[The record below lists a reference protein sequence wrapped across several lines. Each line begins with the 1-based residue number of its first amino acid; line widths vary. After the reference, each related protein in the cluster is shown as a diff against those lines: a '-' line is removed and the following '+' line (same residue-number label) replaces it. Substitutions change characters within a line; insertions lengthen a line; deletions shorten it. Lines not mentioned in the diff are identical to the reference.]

1 MLEVC
6 WKEAASNKAYLCFAN
21 ASNIIKEDIIVF
33 SNILQLDSFHLPLQP
48 PHLCQPQRFC
58 FWVYHTLQLHSHNSI
73 RSEHRGACPGHQQEK
88 RSEHLVC
95 RHAVE
100 LDAQRT

>member
-33 SNILQLDSFHLPLQP
+33 SNVLQLDSFHLPLQP

-58 FWVYHTLQLHSHNSI
+58 CWVYDTLHLHSHNSI
-73 RSEHRGACPGHQQEK
+73 RSEHREGLALAINR
-88 RSEHLVC
+88 RS
-95 RHAVE
+95 AVNTWSAGT
-100 LDAQRT
+100 LWN